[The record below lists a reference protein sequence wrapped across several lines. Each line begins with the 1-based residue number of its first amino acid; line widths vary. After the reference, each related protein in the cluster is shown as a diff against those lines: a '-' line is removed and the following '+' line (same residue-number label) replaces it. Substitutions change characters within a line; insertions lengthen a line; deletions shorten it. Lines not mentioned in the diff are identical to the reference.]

1 MIGYGHEKVIHT
13 VDVLNFSMDL
23 PVVIDVVD
31 TKEKVLGIVD
41 EVEGLVEHGLV
52 ITHEVKMGENNSNN
66 LCWCAAVT
74 ATPMVNQYEAK
85 VSMVLTTCAFSR
97 GDWGKSTG
105 VHPSPLFEY

>member
-1 MIGYGHEKVIHT
+1 MLSDGMLLRIYIAESAKIGKKPAYRHLVEMFQARGFPGCTVFRGMIGYGHEKVIHT

-52 ITHEVKMGENNSNN
+52 ITHEVKMGRK
-66 LCWCAAVT
+66 
-74 ATPMVNQYEAK
+74 Q
-85 VSMVLTTCAFSR
+85 
-97 GDWGKSTG
+97 
-105 VHPSPLFEY
+105 